1 MQLQLAKVHVQQQED
16 VGLVSEQ
23 DFVQIFLS
31 GNCREWLASAL
42 APVPGF
48 QVEEVAAGAA
58 EHDVMPEVVSW
69 LVED

>member
-42 APVPGF
+42 APLSGF

-58 EHDVMPEVVSW
+58 KHDMMLEVVSW